1 MERKKIVLQCVKY
14 LKENNS
20 TTTDITSILLKI
32 HRQLTK
38 LLSFKPDGREQYE
51 FLFIYESGDIDE
63 TMLESMMLP
72 PFDFE

>member
-1 MERKKIVLQCVKY
+1 MQCVKY

-20 TTTDITSILLKI
+20 TTTDLTSILLKI

-38 LLSFKPDGREQYE
+38 FLAFKPDGREQYE